1 MRIKSIVP
9 AMAFVFAVAALA
21 GNGIPASASDHR
33 DGRHRS
39 SCRSAIVGTYL
50 LTIRRSNSE
59 IRSRAVLSFHND
71 GSFTSIDS
79 NQALGV
85 QGAGFTAQLGTYE
98 CTGRRSANA
107 LGINFGF
114 TDPPDMARSDWAITI
129 DPWTRTIEGTVTLF
143 IFDDAET
150 DDPLVVV
157 DEQDPEFIE
166 TFTFDSVRVPA
177 RVD

>member
-21 GNGIPASASDHR
+21 GYGIPASASDHR
-33 DGRHRS
+33 DGRS

-50 LTIRRSNSE
+50 LTILDSDSEFASRS
-59 IRSRAVLSFHND
+59 VMSFHND
-71 GSFTSIDS
+71 GSFTATDS
-79 NQALGV
+79 TQALGV
-85 QGAGFTAQLGTYE
+85 QDAGFTALLGTYE

-107 LGINFGF
+107 LALNFGF
-114 TDPPDMARSDWAITI
+114 SVPPDIGRTDWAITI
-129 DPWTRTIEGTVTLF
+129 DRWTRTIEGTVILS

-150 DDPLVVV
+150 ADPLVVV
-157 DEQDPEFIE
+157 DEQDLEFID

>member
-21 GNGIPASASDHR
+21 GYGIPASASDHR
-33 DGRHRS
+33 DGRS

-50 LTIRRSNSE
+50 LTILDSDSE
-59 IRSRAVLSFHND
+59 FSSRAVLSFHND
-71 GSFTSIDS
+71 GSLTAIDS
-79 NQALGV
+79 VQVMGV
-85 QGAGFTAQLGTYE
+85 QNVGFTTLLGTYE

-107 LGINFGF
+107 LGLSFDF
-114 TDPPDMARSDWAITI
+114 TDPPDIDRTDWTITI
-129 DPWTRTIEGTVTLF
+129 DRWTRTIEGTVILS

-150 DDPLVVV
+150 ADPLVVV
-157 DEQDPEFIE
+157 DGQDLEFVE

>member
-21 GNGIPASASDHR
+21 GYGIPASASDHR
-33 DGRHRS
+33 DGQHRS

-50 LTIRRSNSE
+50 LTILDSDSE
-59 IRSRAVLSFHND
+59 FSSRAVLSFHND
-71 GSFTSIDS
+71 GSMTANDS
-79 NQALGV
+79 VQVMGV
-85 QGAGFTAQLGTYE
+85 QNVGFTTLLGTYE

-107 LGINFGF
+107 LALSFDF
-114 TDPPDMARSDWAITI
+114 TDPPDIDRTDWTITI
-129 DPWTRTIEGTVTLF
+129 DRWTRTIEGTVILS

-150 DDPLVVV
+150 ADPLVVV
-157 DEQDPEFIE
+157 DEQDLEFID